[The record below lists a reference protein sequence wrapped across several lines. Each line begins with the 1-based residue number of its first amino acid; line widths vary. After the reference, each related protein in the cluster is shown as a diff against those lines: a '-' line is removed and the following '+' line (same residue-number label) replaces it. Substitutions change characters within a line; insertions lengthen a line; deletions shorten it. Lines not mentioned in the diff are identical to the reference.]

1 MLEPRGLSRNDQI
14 RPDGV
19 TLIPWSKGKCVVWD
33 YTCRDTLCSS
43 HVSQTSQEASRA
55 AVKAEQIKL
64 KHYQELGATFTV
76 VPIAMETMGSW
87 GPDSLKFV
95 SEIGQRIASHTGEKR
110 SASYLFQ
117 AISVAVQRG
126 NVASVRGSLPNEKT
140 LNEIYYL

>member
-1 MLEPRGLSRNDQI
+1 
-14 RPDGV
+14 
-19 TLIPWSKGKCVVWD
+19 
-33 YTCRDTLCSS
+33 
-43 HVSQTSQEASRA
+43 
-55 AVKAEQIKL
+55 
-64 KHYQELGATFTV
+64 
-76 VPIAMETMGSW
+76 METRGSW